1 MHFIRR
7 MFRVIQSRHYPE
19 PNEFSL
25 TSIPKA
31 VYDLQKCTGMD
42 RGYLG
47 KRLGLT
53 HTQMVNLESRGK
65 PISRDLLTR
74 LAKIAEEYNL
84 AVLSEYFANQNL
96 LFQNRERIKMR
107 KETTGQ

>member
-1 MHFIRR
+1 MEFIRT
-7 MFRVIQSRHYPE
+7 MFRVIQSRHPVQ
-19 PNEFSL
+19 PDEFGL
-25 TSIPKA
+25 TSISKA
-31 VYDLQKCTGMD
+31 VYALQKCAGID

-65 PISRDLLTR
+65 PISRELLQR
-74 LAKIAEEYNL
+74 LESISAEYS
-84 AVLSEYFANQNL
+84 LSTLSAYFNNQFL
-96 LFQNRERIKMR
+96 LLQNRERAKMR